1 MQLPLRFFYVGILS
15 LFVMGCAAP
24 KSTSTSTSSTK
35 YSEDLSILRSVPEE
49 VGDTNSQ
56 GGKDIQKQK
65 VAVEP
70 KYAVNKQLNAV
81 LDSIDRINLRRN
93 FIDGFTIQVYSGMK
107 REDALNTKKMIT
119 SSLPDLESEIQ
130 YTQPNFRVKVGT
142 YFNRIDAQKDYIA
155 VKKFFPTAIVVPDKV
170 AIN

>member
-1 MQLPLRFFYVGILS
+1 MQLTLRFLYVGILAV
-15 LFVMGCAAP
+15 FAMGCAVP
-24 KSTSTSTSSTK
+24 KTTSTSTSSTK

-49 VGDTNSQ
+49 VVDTNSQ
-56 GGKDIQKQK
+56 GEQDIHKQK
-65 VAVEP
+65 AAVEP

-93 FIDGFTIQVYSGMK
+93 FIDGFTIQVYSGLK

-130 YTQPNFRVKVGT
+130 YTQPNFKVKVGT
-142 YFNRIDAQKDYIA
+142 YFNRMDAQKDYVA